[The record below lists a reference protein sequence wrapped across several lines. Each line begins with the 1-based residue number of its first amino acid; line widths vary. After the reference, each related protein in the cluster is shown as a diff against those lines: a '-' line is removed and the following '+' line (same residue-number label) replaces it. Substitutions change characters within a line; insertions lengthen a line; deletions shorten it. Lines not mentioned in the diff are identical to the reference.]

1 MVSDMPFIYVCT
13 PQDRDRLMALGY
25 QLLAANDETSL
36 WVFKD
41 DETIDAD
48 LAVELGTYVFSNTL
62 MF

>member
-1 MVSDMPFIYVCT
+1 MPFIFVCT

-36 WVFKD
+36 WVFKY
-41 DETIDAD
+41 DEAIDAD